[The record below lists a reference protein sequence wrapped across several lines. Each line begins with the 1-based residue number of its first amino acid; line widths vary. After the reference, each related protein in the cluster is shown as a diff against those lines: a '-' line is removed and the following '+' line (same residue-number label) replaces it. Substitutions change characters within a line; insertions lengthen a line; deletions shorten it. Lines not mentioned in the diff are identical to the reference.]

1 MLTLT
6 LQMNDVMPLAQCQS
20 FLTVLRFKNSLKLGI
35 IELGLGLRQS
45 KEQTERF
52 KLSIIIITVFIKEPY
67 TLEKALFECVYG
79 ARRVI
84 EIHL

>member
-20 FLTVLRFKNSLKLGI
+20 FLTVLRFKNSLK
-35 IELGLGLRQS
+35 LGLGLRQS